1 MDCAEQRDVVSGGHV
16 GGETLVPP
24 VEGGGVVSNEVMDAE
39 EDATVER
46 DDHLHWTGIEAG
58 DQSGDQG
65 WDDLSVKFKDMGIL
79 TGLLET
85 MVILWE
91 GSREALQ
98 QTKAKALKGQLV
110 EAVGRG
116 LPVLFDWFKVSC
128 PHHSGVCVFVCVDV
142 SSNVI
147 ALISD
152 YAMVVM

>member
-1 MDCAEQRDVVSGGHV
+1 MDCAEQRDVVSGGHA
-16 GGETLVPP
+16 GDGALVPP
-24 VEGGGVVSNEVMDAE
+24 VEDGCVVSKEGMHAE
-39 EDATVER
+39 EDTVVEP

-65 WDDLSVKFKDMGIL
+65 WDDLRVKLKDMGIL

-98 QTKAKALKGQLV
+98 QTKAKALRGQLV

-128 PHHSGVCVFVCVDV
+128 PHHLDVCVCLCVCMC
-142 SSNVI
+142 VI
-147 ALISD
+147 EYD
-152 YAMVVM
+152 HFDK